1 MLLINISVIEAQIF
15 EIKKPAIWIETIG
28 QADSTAILVDRVNG
42 GLEIENQVKY
52 KLGKI
57 NFTECIEI
65 DSIIDPILLNYYWE
79 KGKDITIFVAY
90 KANDD
95 IEGVGIWTLKSGSG
109 KILEI
114 SNKYIKDDDKVIDF
128 SDTAI
133 TKVVVNLLKYRWTK
147 EIDSLESYVKI
158 IGNDSLNFRGKFAEF
173 MMYDTALTY
182 LELEKIHTYFG
193 IKYGV
198 GIKNFN
204 YVNSIDTIIWD
215 YEKNKEYSNNIAG
228 IGRDSLLK
236 IYQKQSSGEGGE
248 SILTIWI
255 GELAEFNKDNPSEIN
270 ELDYLIWGD
279 NNKDFN
285 NFLISNND
293 DEYITYLSER
303 KWLME
308 CSGSTV
314 REINTNLSVYAPDID
329 DSLTLALVINS
340 EANID
345 FPYATSRIIYPDSV
359 GDGVYYYYNVRW
371 DIDSS
376 GSDIFTFKED
386 SILTLDSLRSLL
398 DNGENNDTENNENG
412 LLESHIE
419 SINFYPNPTNGYY
432 NGEII
437 LSNVSDVYIS
447 IYDENAKII
456 KKNRYTDNSL
466 YTIMGFLEGKGIY
479 FIVIETNTDKKVYK
493 LVVQ

>member
-1 MLLINISVIEAQIF
+1 MIH
-15 EIKKPAIWIETIG
+15 W
-28 QADSTAILVDRVNG
+28 
-42 GLEIENQVKY
+42 
-52 KLGKI
+52 
-57 NFTECIEI
+57 
-65 DSIIDPILLNYYWE
+65 
-79 KGKDITIFVAY
+79 
-90 KANDD
+90 
-95 IEGVGIWTLKSGSG
+95 
-109 KILEI
+109 ILE
-114 SNKYIKDDDKVIDF
+114 
-128 SDTAI
+128 
-133 TKVVVNLLKYRWTK
+133 VNLKFMLFDT
-147 EIDSLESYVKI
+147 SL
-158 IGNDSLNFRGKFAEF
+158 
-173 MMYDTALTY
+173 TQ
-182 LELEKIHTYFG
+182 LELAKMHTYFG

-198 GIKNFN
+198 GINNFN
-204 YVNSIDTIIWD
+204 YVNSSDNIIWD
-215 YEKNKEYSNNIAG
+215 YEKNEEYSNNIAG
-228 IGRDSLLK
+228 IGKDSLLK
-236 IYQKQSSGEGGE
+236 INQKQSSGEGGE
-248 SILTIWI
+248 SILTIWV

-285 NFLISNND
+285 NFIISNND
-293 DEYITYLSER
+293 DEYITNLSER

-412 LLESHIE
+412 LLESHK
-419 SINFYPNPTNGYY
+419 Y
-432 NGEII
+432 
-437 LSNVSDVYIS
+437 
-447 IYDENAKII
+447 
-456 KKNRYTDNSL
+456 
-466 YTIMGFLEGKGIY
+466 
-479 FIVIETNTDKKVYK
+479 
-493 LVVQ
+493 

>member
-1 MLLINISVIEAQIF
+1 MIKAQIF
-15 EIKKPAIWIETIG
+15 EIKKPAIWIESMETS
-28 QADSTAILVDRVNG
+28 DSTAILVNNNNEG
-42 GLEIENQVKY
+42 IEIDELIDY
-52 KLGKI
+52 KKSKI
-57 NFTECIEI
+57 NFKECIEI
-65 DSIIDPILLNYYWE
+65 QSAIDPMILNYNFE
-79 KGKDITIFVAY
+79 KNKEITIFAVY
-90 KANDD
+90 KVNEDNN
-95 IEGVGIWTLKSGSG
+95 GVGIWALKSDSG
-109 KILEI
+109 NVIEI
-114 SNKYIKDDDKVIDF
+114 GDNYLKDDNRVIDLTN
-128 SDTAI
+128 S
-133 TKVVVNLLKYRWTK
+133 TKTKAVVNLLRYRWTK
-147 EIDSLESYVKI
+147 DIDSLETYVKI
-158 IGNDSLNFRGKFAEF
+158 LGNDSLDFRGKFAEF
-173 MMYDTALTY
+173 MLFDTSLTQ
-182 LELEKIHTYFG
+182 LELAKMHTYFG

-198 GIKNFN
+198 GINNFN
-204 YVNSIDTIIWD
+204 YVNSSDNIIWD
-215 YEKNKEYSNNIAG
+215 YEKNEEYSNNIAG
-228 IGRDSLLK
+228 IGKDSLLK
-236 IYQKQSSGEGGE
+236 INQKQSSGEGGE
-248 SILTIWI
+248 SILTIWV

-285 NFLISNND
+285 NFIISNND
-293 DEYITYLSER
+293 YEYITKLSER

-340 EANID
+340 EADID
-345 FPYATSRIIYPDSV
+345 FPYSTSRIIYPDSV
-359 GDGVYYYYNVRW
+359 GVGVYYYYNVRW

-386 SILTLDSLRSLL
+386 SILTLDNLRSLI

-412 LLESHIE
+412 ILESHIE

-456 KKNRYTDNSL
+456 KKNKYTDNSL

>member
-1 MLLINISVIEAQIF
+1 MLLISFTVIKAQIF
-15 EIKKPAIWIETIG
+15 EIKKPAIWIGSIG
-28 QADSTAILVDRVNG
+28 QTDSTTILVDKLNAG
-42 GLEIENQVKY
+42 IEIEQKSY
-52 KLGKI
+52 KLDKI
-57 NFTECIEI
+57 NFTECIKI
-65 DSIIDPILLNYYWE
+65 DSVIEPIFLNYDF
-79 KGKDITIFVAY
+79 KNKKDITIFVVY
-90 KANDD
+90 KAND
-95 IEGVGIWTLKSGSG
+95 ENQGVGIWTLRSDSG

-114 SNKYIKDDDKVIDF
+114 SNKYLREDDRVIEF
-128 SDTAI
+128 SDTMV
-133 TKVVVNLLKYRWTK
+133 TKAVVNLLQTRWTK
-147 EIDSLESYVKI
+147 SIDSLESYVKI
-158 IGNDSLNFRGKFAEF
+158 LGNDSLNFRGKFAEF
-173 MMYDTALTY
+173 MMYDTVLTY
-182 LELEKIHTYFG
+182 LELEKLHTYFG

-204 YVNSIDTIIWD
+204 YVNSADTIIWE

-236 IYQKQSSGEGGE
+236 INQKQSSGEGGE
-248 SILTIWI
+248 SILTIWV
-255 GELAEFNKDNPSEIN
+255 GELEELNKNNLSQIN

-293 DEYITYLSER
+293 EEYITNLSER

-314 REINTNLSVYAPDID
+314 REINTNISVHAPDIH

-340 EANID
+340 AADVN
-345 FPYATSRIIYPDSV
+345 FPYSTSRIIYPDSV
-359 GDGVYYYYNVRW
+359 SDGVCYYYNVRW

-376 GSDIFTFKED
+376 GSDAFTFKED

-398 DNGENNDTENNENG
+398 DDENNDTENNGNDI
-412 LLESHIE
+412 LASNKIE
-419 SINFYPNPTNGYY
+419 SFNLYPNPTNGFYK
-432 NGEII
+432 GEII
-437 LSNVSDVYIS
+437 LSNVSDIYVN

-456 KKNRYTDNSL
+456 KENKYTGNST
-466 YTIMGFLEGKGIY
+466 YTITGFIEGKGIY
-479 FIVIETNTDKKVYK
+479 ILEIKTCADKQIYK

>member
-236 IYQKQSSGEGGE
+236 IYQKQGSGEGGE
-248 SILTIWI
+248 SILTIWV
-255 GELAEFNKDNPSEIN
+255 GGLEEYNKDNQSEIN
-270 ELDYLIWGD
+270 DLDYLIWGD

-285 NFLISNND
+285 NFLNSNND
-293 DEYITYLSER
+293 DEYIPNISDR
-303 KWLME
+303 KWLMK

-314 REINTNLSVYAPDID
+314 RELNTNIMIYAPNID
-329 DSLTLALVINS
+329 DSHTLALVINS
-340 EANID
+340 EADIN
-345 FPYATSRIIYPDSV
+345 FPYSTSQIIYPDSISE
-359 GDGVYYYYNVRW
+359 GVYYYYNVRW

-376 GSDIFTFKED
+376 GSDAFTFKKD
-386 SILTLDSLRSLL
+386 IILTLDSLRSLL
-398 DNGENNDTENNENG
+398 DNNNDIDNNENDAQG
-412 LLESHIE
+412 GIIE
-419 SINFYPNPTNGYY
+419 SIYFYPNPTDGFYK
-432 NGEII
+432 GEII
-437 LSNVSDVYIS
+437 LSKVSDIQ
-447 IYDENAKII
+447 IIFYDDNARVI
-456 KKNRYTDNSL
+456 KKNKYTGDSRYEIS
-466 YTIMGFLEGKGIY
+466 GFLEARGIY
-479 FIVIETNTDKKVYK
+479 IIYIETGADKKIYK
-493 LVVQ
+493 LVIQ